1 MDKIKTYNEIVN
13 DNRFKKEKKFLQH
26 GDVTVYE
33 HSLMVTK
40 TCVKIAK
47 KLNLNVDYN
56 SLVKG
61 ALLHDYFLYDW
72 HVKDPSHR
80 LHGFTHP
87 KKAMQNAKRDFG
99 LTKKE
104 ENMIL
109 SHMFP
114 LVPTL
119 PKTKESVILCLA
131 DKYCATKE
139 TIFRS
144 KIYRKVQRLLNAT
157 N

>member
-1 MDKIKTYNEIVN
+1 MERIKTYNEIVN
-13 DNRFKKEKKFLQH
+13 DSRFKKEKSFIQH

-40 TCVKIAK
+40 TCVAIAR
-47 KLNLNVDYN
+47 KLNLNVNYE

-72 HVKDPSHR
+72 HIKDPSHR

-87 KKAMQNAKRDFG
+87 KTAMKNAKRDFG

-119 PKTKESVILCLA
+119 PKTKESIILCLA

-144 KIYRKVQRLLNAT
+144 KIYRKVQELLSMAN
-157 N
+157 

>member
-1 MDKIKTYNEIVN
+1 MEKIRTFNEII
-13 DNRFKKEKKFLQH
+13 DDDRFLQEQRFMQH
-26 GDVTVYE
+26 GDVSVYE
-33 HSLMVTK
+33 HSVSVAK
-40 TCVKIAK
+40 TCVLIAR
-47 KLNLNVDYN
+47 KLSLKVNYD

-72 HVKDPSHR
+72 HIKDPSHR

-87 KKAMQNAKRDFG
+87 KKAMNNAKRDFG
-99 LTKKE
+99 LNKKE

-114 LVPTL
+114 LVPVI
-119 PKTKESVILCLA
+119 PKSKEGLILCIA

-144 KIYRKVQRLLNAT
+144 KLYRMLKKILNER

>member
-1 MDKIKTYNEIVN
+1 MTDNKIYKEIIN
-13 DNRFKKEKKFLQH
+13 DDRFKQEKKFMQH

-33 HSLMVTK
+33 HSLLVTK
-40 TCVKIAK
+40 TCVSIAK
-47 KLNLNVDYN
+47 KLNLKVNYN
-56 SLVKG
+56 SLIKG

-72 HVKDPSHR
+72 HVKDSSHR

-87 KKAMQNAKRDFG
+87 KKAMINAKRDFG
-99 LTKKE
+99 LTEKE

-114 LVPTL
+114 LVPRL
-119 PKTKESVILCLA
+119 PKSKEGIILCIA

-144 KIYRKVQRLLNAT
+144 KIYKKVHNLFSEAN
-157 N
+157 

>member
-1 MDKIKTYNEIVN
+1 METIKTFNEII
-13 DNRFKKEKKFLQH
+13 DDDRFKQEKKFMQH
-26 GDVTVYE
+26 GDVSVYE
-33 HSLMVTK
+33 HSIAVTK
-40 TCVKIAK
+40 TCITIAK
-47 KLNLNVDYN
+47 KLNLNVDYEA
-56 SLVKG
+56 LVKG

-87 KKAMQNAKRDFG
+87 KKAMNNAKRDFG
-99 LTKKE
+99 LNKKE

-114 LVPTL
+114 LVPVI
-119 PKTKESVILCLA
+119 TKSKEGLILCIA

-144 KIYRKVQRLLNAT
+144 KIYRTFKKLLTEGN
-157 N
+157 

>member
-1 MDKIKTYNEIVN
+1 MERIKTYNEIVN
-13 DNRFKKEKKFLQH
+13 DSRFKKEKSFIQH

-40 TCVKIAK
+40 TCVAIAR
-47 KLNLNVDYN
+47 KLNLNVNYE

-72 HVKDPSHR
+72 HIKDPSHR

-87 KKAMQNAKRDFG
+87 KTAMKNAKRDFG

-119 PKTKESVILCLA
+119 PKTKESIILCLA

-144 KIYRKVQRLLNAT
+144 KIYRKVQELLSTAN
-157 N
+157 

>member
-1 MDKIKTYNEIVN
+1 MERIKTYNEIVN
-13 DNRFKKEKKFLQH
+13 DSRFKKEKSFIQH

-40 TCVKIAK
+40 TCVAIAR
-47 KLNLNVDYN
+47 KLNLNVNYE

-72 HVKDPSHR
+72 HIKDPSHR

-87 KKAMQNAKRDFG
+87 KTTMKNAKRDFG

-119 PKTKESVILCLA
+119 PKTKESIILCLA

-144 KIYRKVQRLLNAT
+144 KIYRKVQELLSTAN
-157 N
+157 